1 MLIGKLWKMK
11 SENIPEIITLCGST
25 KFKKQF
31 IEINKMLSLEGK
43 IVLSVGLF
51 NHADSENITKDQKK
65 MLDELH
71 LRKID
76 LSDSIYVIDVDGYI
90 GESTQREINYARDK
104 SKDIIYYS
112 NQVKNDKP

>member
-1 MLIGKLWKMK
+1 MK